1 MKKKTRA
8 GARGGRQ
15 PPGGDAAPVAPWA
28 TPAPSVICAEH
39 LQAQGALVVA
49 RREGSVF
56 WLFFS
61 FFFLHQRKKPSA
73 IRQNKT
79 TLRRLAAMVN
89 QLGCAGTLNGGIPPQ
104 ATRSP
109 GRLLRASG

>member
-1 MKKKTRA
+1 MKKKPCA

-28 TPAPSVICAEH
+28 TPAPSVIRAEH

-49 RREGSVF
+49 QREGSVF
-56 WLFFS
+56 WLFF
-61 FFFLHQRKKPSA
+61 FFFPPPKEKKPSA
-73 IRQNKT
+73 IRRNKT

-89 QLGCAGTLNGGIPPQ
+89 QLGCAGTLSGGIPPQ